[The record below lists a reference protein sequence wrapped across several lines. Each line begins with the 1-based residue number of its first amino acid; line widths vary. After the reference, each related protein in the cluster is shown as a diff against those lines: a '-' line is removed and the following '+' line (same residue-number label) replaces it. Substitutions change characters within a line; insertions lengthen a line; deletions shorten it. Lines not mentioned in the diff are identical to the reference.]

1 MSRDNIRKI
10 GMIVV
15 FVALAL
21 AVLVVCFD
29 DIKAAL
35 NQMMMGQ
42 ADSLVDQLLR

>member
-10 GMIVV
+10 GIIVV
-15 FVALAL
+15 FVAL

-29 DIKAAL
+29 VFKAAL
-35 NQMMMGQ
+35 SQMMMGQ